1 MTKNA
6 LLEKGKKIQARVIR
20 AMPERKRLFVLMSS
34 IGKASK
40 KWAKLKK
47 ISSKKRGGGPRFP
60 NFMWNFVGR
69 CSWPSKTD
77 LLGKMWHFDS
87 KIPREGGSDG
97 LGNFPKFY
105 YFFDAFPKYERSPK
119 LSGRASFWLIMVR
132 FEKISPVNRDWGD
145 KRGCIKGGNH
155 WWRRCHFDLEVDHKT
170 FCCSWFCTDML
181 GKLSKTT

>member
-1 MTKNA
+1 MGYSRNA
-6 LLEKGKKIQARVIR
+6 RKKTFICVDVFHREGVQKMGKI
-20 AMPERKRLFVLMSS
+20 EENF
-34 IGKASK
+34 
-40 KWAKLKK
+40 LKK
-47 ISSKKRGGGPRFP
+47 EGGGPRFP